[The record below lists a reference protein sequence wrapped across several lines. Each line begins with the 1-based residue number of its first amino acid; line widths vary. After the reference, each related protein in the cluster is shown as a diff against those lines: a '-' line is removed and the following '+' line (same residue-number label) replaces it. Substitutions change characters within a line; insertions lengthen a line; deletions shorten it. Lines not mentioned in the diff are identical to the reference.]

1 METSYLWRC
10 VGLQW
15 KKIGKEIN
23 RLSMSSLFFLKQYR
37 CRKRFF
43 FLTVL
48 FLFLF
53 FQSDAQHEG
62 PKNQPKFDY
71 QKIHFGFTLG
81 LNISDFNVNLIPDFK
96 YHDSVYTV
104 VSEAIAGLNLGI
116 VSNLRLGEY
125 FDLRFIPSL
134 AFSQRNLNYTINYM
148 DTARIPVIKTIE
160 SNYLEF
166 PFDLKF
172 KSKRIRNYR
181 VYVLAGFKYSIDMIS
196 QVSVEAKDKDIV
208 KLNRR
213 DYGYEIGLGFDFYM
227 PYFKFSP
234 EIKMYHGLNNLLVQD
249 GKAFSRPL
257 DALFSKTFVIS
268 FNFE

>member
-1 METSYLWRC
+1 MRVS
-10 VGLQW
+10 
-15 KKIGKEIN
+15 K
-23 RLSMSSLFFLKQYR
+23 LFFFILSLL
-37 CRKRFF
+37 FF
-43 FLTVL
+43 FL
-48 FLFLF
+48 
-53 FQSDAQHEG
+53 QARAQREG
-62 PKNQPKFDY
+62 PRNQPKFDY
-71 QKIHFGFTLG
+71 QKVHFGFTLG
-81 LNISDFNVNLIPDFK
+81 LNISDFNMNLVPDFK
-96 YHDSVYTV
+96 YRDSVYTIISDPV
-104 VSEAIAGLNLGI
+104 AGLNLGI
-116 VSNLRLGEY
+116 IANLRLGNY

-134 AFSQRNLNYTINYM
+134 SFSQRNLNYTITYL
-148 DTARIPVIKTIE
+148 DTIRKPVTKTIE

-181 VYVLAGFKYSIDMIS
+181 IYVIAGWKYSIDMIS

-208 KLNRR
+208 KLNRH
-213 DYGYEIGLGFDFYM
+213 DYGYEIGIGFDFYM

-249 GKAFSRPL
+249 GKPFSRPL

>member
-1 METSYLWRC
+1 
-10 VGLQW
+10 
-15 KKIGKEIN
+15 
-23 RLSMSSLFFLKQYR
+23 MSLFFFLKQCNER
-37 CRKRFF
+37 RKFF
-43 FLTVL
+43 FLTVM

-53 FQSDAQHEG
+53 FRSEAQREG
-62 PKNQPKFDY
+62 VKNQPKFDY

-81 LNISDFNVNLIPDFK
+81 INISDLNVNLIPDFK
-96 YHDSVYTV
+96 YHDSIYSIVT
-104 VSEAIAGLNLGI
+104 EPIAGLNLGI
-116 VSNLRLGEY
+116 IANLRLGEY

-134 AFSQRNLNYTINYM
+134 AFSQRNLDYTINYL
-148 DTARIPVIKTIE
+148 DTVRKPVIKTIE

-166 PFDLKF
+166 PVDLKF

-181 VYVLAGFKYSIDMIS
+181 VYVLAGWKYSIDMIS

-208 KLNRR
+208 KLNRH
-213 DYGYEIGLGFDFYM
+213 DWGYEIGLGFDFYM

-249 GKAFSRPL
+249 GKPFARAI
-257 DALFSKTFVIS
+257 DAIFSKTFVIT